1 MLEESQYRRDML
13 QQRQQA
19 HDDHEADLNLQRT
32 FLQSHQK
39 AEERQQQENAA
50 QRADYEHQ
58 SEAQRAQ
65 DEKYRVAQQQ
75 STNQISQAMLAL
87 HEGNNVDDDSWNKII
102 KNAGSGWQ
110 NWADVKSPAAR
121 KVAIDQIAKS
131 SATASDVVVQQNLKI
146 INAAN
151 GGDMDKTLAMY
162 GSYSPNELNRLAHSI
177 QNKGLKTPDQLTKEV
192 KSDAKE
198 SANLAKDLKTVD
210 TAYGKTFFGGK
221 LGVGGT
227 DARAHAIIRRAVG
240 STWSGTTPTERAAA
254 ERTLRQALKAK
265 PDMSYEDMAQL
276 LRPTGLPRNPH
287 RRMPVA

>member
-1 MLEESQYRRDML
+1 
-13 QQRQQA
+13 
-19 HDDHEADLNLQRT
+19 
-32 FLQSHQK
+32 
-39 AEERQQQENAA
+39 
-50 QRADYEHQ
+50 
-58 SEAQRAQ
+58 
-65 DEKYRVAQQQ
+65 
-75 STNQISQAMLAL
+75 MLAL

-102 KNAGSGWQ
+102 KNAGPGWQ

-198 SANLAKDLKTVD
+198 SANLAGDLKKAD
-210 TAYGKTFFGGK
+210 AAFNKTWSGGK
-221 LGVGGT
+221 IGAVLSGGA
-227 DARAHAIIRRAVG
+227 DKQQAARAQAIIQGLVG

-276 LRPTGLPRNPH
+276 LRPKGLPAKPAPSNAGG
-287 RRMPVA
+287 VAKVSADASATPDSASGAPSVPPPPPGFKVQ